1 MTYKSL
7 SLEELKNNYSDRH
20 GFIFQG
26 NSPSSREN
34 CEKLYRQLKMA
45 GVSDYEP
52 DFINE
57 LHPTIF
63 AFVYPDGTKFKSA
76 DLYEFA
82 THASMMTAGMYKLD
96 ILSAFLK
103 EH

>member
-1 MTYKSL
+1 MNYRTL
-7 SLEELKNNYSDRH
+7 SIQELKNDYSGRQ

-82 THASMMTAGMYKLD
+82 SHASMMTVGMYKLD